1 MDADSRKNQS
11 PPRGSRVLAEKRPVP
26 AAATCE
32 GHLKNVDT
40 MTTSWRWIIGLAAG
54 LLALGGCATASQR
67 PFATENVL
75 SAAGFQM
82 QLPDTPARLASLRTL
97 PPRRVLPR
105 TRDGHVEYVYADP
118 TRCGCLYVGTEAQ
131 YQQYR
136 RYTLEKQLADER
148 LDAARTYGYGLDT
161 WGEWGPWP
169 LY

>member
-1 MDADSRKNQS
+1 
-11 PPRGSRVLAEKRPVP
+11 
-26 AAATCE
+26 
-32 GHLKNVDT
+32 
-40 MTTSWRWIIGLAAG
+40 MTTSRRWIIGLGGA

-75 SAAGFQM
+75 AAAGFQM
-82 QLPDTPARLASLRTL
+82 QMPDTPERLASLRTL
-97 PPRRVLPR
+97 PPRRLVPQPH
-105 TRDGHVEYVYADP
+105 DGRLAYVYADP
-118 TRCGCLYVGTEAQ
+118 TGCGCLYVGSEAQ

-148 LDAARTYGYGLDT
+148 LDAARTYGLDT